1 MKKLLVLMVLSGIAL
16 SFTPRRGTRLS
27 VPAGWPAPAY
37 DFSKN
42 PLHPDKILLGRVL
55 FYDPVLSADSTISC
69 VNCHLSYSAFT
80 HIDHALS
87 HGINGRIGTRNS
99 PALMNLAWGKLFMWD
114 GAINHLD
121 VQPLAPIAHPDEMG
135 YRVDSVV
142 IRLNGSPLYRKLFVK
157 AWGDSVAT
165 GERMLKSIAQFMTTL
180 ISAQSKYDSVMR
192 GAPGV
197 SFSTQE
203 ANGYRLFRQ
212 HCASCHT
219 EPLFTNNEFANN
231 GLAVDTTLNDMGR
244 MKVTG
249 NATDSLK
256 FKVPT
261 LRNCELTY
269 PYMHDGRFKTLREV
283 VQHYTT
289 GIQHTA
295 TLAPQLQQP
304 VLLTANE
311 RVDLVAFLLTLTDR
325 KFIFNPDFGFP
336 TESFVP

>member
-1 MKKLLVLMVLSGIAL
+1 MKKLLVLILLSGIAL

-27 VPAGWPAPAY
+27 VPTGWPAPVY

-42 PLHPDKILLGRVL
+42 TLNPDKILLGRVL
-55 FYDPVLSADSTISC
+55 FYDPILSADSTISC
-69 VNCHLSYSAFT
+69 VSCHLSYSAFT

-121 VQPLAPIAHPDEMG
+121 VQPLAPIAHPDEMS

-142 IRLNGSPLYRKLFVK
+142 VRLNRSALYRKLFVN

-165 GERMLKSIAQFMTTL
+165 GERMLKSMAQFMTTL

-192 GAPGV
+192 GAPRV
-197 SFSTQE
+197 AFTTQE

-231 GLAVDTTLNDMGR
+231 GLAADTTLNDMGR

-249 NATDSLK
+249 NASDSLK
-256 FKVPT
+256 FKIPT

-283 VQHYTT
+283 VQHYTS

-295 TLAPQLQQP
+295 SLAPQLQQTVP
-304 VLLTANE
+304 LTAND
-311 RVDLVAFLLTLTDR
+311 RVDLVAFLLTLTDK

-336 TESFVP
+336 REILMP